1 VPARKSVRK
10 IKLCIPIYFDAGIY
24 PSAGVYAER
33 RSIYWRTIA
42 VLCAS
47 IRRSSVSDLDIIV
60 CTNEPPSSEI
70 SFKLNELDVSLI
82 SPGFSFRAPEGMA
95 PLFSGA
101 FYLFD
106 CMTYC
111 CQNFSRDD
119 IFMFVDPDCLVMK
132 GFDVIREYCDQW
144 PLIGY
149 ELDIDKDQSV
159 NGCSRSDLLA
169 FLNTMEDNH
178 HVQPPTYFGG
188 EFFVAAGEALR
199 DICSLVEGVW
209 KINKVNFQSGR
220 TSLKTEEHVLSA
232 ALALSPDRVGTGNVI
247 IKRMWTRPSFRN
259 VASADRALLIW
270 HLPAEKRY
278 GFQQL
283 FYLIALDMKNLTSLN
298 DRQFEDLV
306 AQLVRLEPSSVEKVW
321 HFLYP
326 KVKSILLGH
335 DTADG

>member
-1 VPARKSVRK
+1 MKNSSKTPLCKSVRK
-10 IKLCIPIYFDAGIY
+10 VQLCIPIYFDAGIY

-47 IRRSSVSDLDIIV
+47 IRRSSISGLDIIV

-70 SFKLNELDVSLI
+70 SSMLDEFGVSFI
-82 SPGFSFRAPEGMA
+82 SPAFSFRAPDGMA

-106 CMTYC
+106 CMNYC
-111 CQNFSRDD
+111 SRNLSCDD
-119 IFMFVDPDCLVMK
+119 IFMFVDPDCLAMK
-132 GFDVIREYCDQW
+132 GFAVIREYCDQW

-149 ELDIDKDQSV
+149 ELSIDKGQSV
-159 NGCSRSDLLA
+159 NGCSRNDLLA
-169 FLNTMEDNH
+169 FLKTIEDSH

-199 DICSLVEGVW
+199 DICSLVDRVW
-209 KINKVNFQSGR
+209 KINKENFQSGR
-220 TSLKTEEHVLSA
+220 IFLKTEEHVLSA
-232 ALALSPDRVGTGNVI
+232 ALALSPDRVGTGNAIV
-247 IKRMWTRPSFRN
+247 KRMWTRPSFRN

-283 FYLIALDMKNLTSLN
+283 FYLIELDTKNLTSLN
-298 DRQFEDLV
+298 DDQFEDLV
-306 AQLVRLEPSSVEKVW
+306 AKLVRLEPSFREKVW
-321 HFLYP
+321 HFL
-326 KVKSILLGH
+326 
-335 DTADG
+335 